1 MITRKDYLKIEQTS
15 YNIDYFTKHPENV
28 DKLKNKDHIPILK
41 KMLGITTI
49 NEQTTPSIA
58 VVRNFRTT
66 ATSTLEEET
75 GVIEITETPEKT
87 KEEPKPKKKQNQK
100 KQ

>member
-1 MITRKDYLKIEQTS
+1 MTKRDYLKIEQTS
-15 YNIDYFTKHPENV
+15 YNINYFTKYPENV

-49 NEQTTPSIA
+49 DKQEKTTPP
-58 VVRNFRTT
+58 
-66 ATSTLEEET
+66 TLEGE
-75 GVIEITETPEKT
+75 IIDITETPEEI
-87 KEEPKPKKKQNQK
+87 KEEPKPKKNNNKK

>member
-15 YNIDYFTKHPENV
+15 YNIDYFTKYPENV

-41 KMLGITTI
+41 KMLGITPT
-49 NEQTTPSIA
+49 NEQALTTP
-58 VVRNFRTT
+58 
-66 ATSTLEEET
+66 STLEEE
-75 GVIEITETPEKT
+75 VIEITETPEEI
-87 KEEPKPKKKQNQK
+87 KEEPKPKKNNNKK